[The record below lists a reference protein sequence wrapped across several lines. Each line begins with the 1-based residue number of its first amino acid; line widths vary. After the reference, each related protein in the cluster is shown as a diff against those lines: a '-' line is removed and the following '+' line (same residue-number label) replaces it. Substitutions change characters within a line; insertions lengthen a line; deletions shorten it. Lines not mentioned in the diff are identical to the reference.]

1 MSAAFP
7 FDDAA
12 QLAAQLLARR
22 WLPRSHPLV
31 RRALIDT
38 DVWADL
44 GQRLA
49 AVGLKVVDAAALVT
63 ALRDDH
69 GTVIGWQRGPVLGVY
84 AHGLF
89 ESAAVMR
96 ALFGAEV
103 ATLEASLDR
112 LADLVDRHF
121 EPGVLN
127 RCLRA

>member
-1 MSAAFP
+1 MSCAAP
-7 FDDAA
+7 LSPASRA
-12 QLAAQLLARR
+12 SLPTLSASSSTRR
-22 WLPRSHPLV
+22 
-31 RRALIDT
+31 
-38 DVWADL
+38 
-44 GQRLA
+44 G
-49 AVGLKVVDAAALVT
+49 
-63 ALRDDH
+63 
-69 GTVIGWQRGPVLGVY
+69 VIGWQRGPVLGVY

-103 ATLEASLDR
+103 ATLDASLDR